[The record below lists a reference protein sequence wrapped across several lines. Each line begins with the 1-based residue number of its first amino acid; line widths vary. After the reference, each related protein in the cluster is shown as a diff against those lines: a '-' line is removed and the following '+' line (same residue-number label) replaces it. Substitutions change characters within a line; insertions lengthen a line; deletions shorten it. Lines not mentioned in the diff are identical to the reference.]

1 LARTKGSVGSETSA
15 HIRATAIRL
24 MVEHGY
30 EAMTL
35 RQLAEAVGI
44 QAGSVYRYF
53 GAKDQLLAD
62 IMVGHMET
70 VLAALRQRL
79 AGIPRPAAR
88 LEAFVDFHI
97 RYHIEKQAEVFLAT
111 MELRSLAEEP
121 RAHVLSLRKDYE
133 REVIAILKA
142 GMASGIFAARDP
154 AATAYAII
162 GMLTSVCQ
170 WYRPGGRL
178 SADAIVAIHRDLVIA
193 AVAPIG
199 LSTVP

>member
-1 LARTKGSVGSETSA
+1 LARTKGSVGSETSSL
-15 HIRATAIRL
+15 IRATAIRL

-62 IMVGHMET
+62 IMIGHMET
-70 VLAALRQRL
+70 VLAALRERL
-79 AGIPRPAAR
+79 ARVDTPAMR
-88 LEAFVDFHI
+88 LEAFIDFHI

-111 MELRSLAEEP
+111 MELRSLADEP
-121 RAHVLSLRKDYE
+121 RAIVLALRRAYE
-133 REVIAILKA
+133 HEIIAILTD
-142 GMASGIFAARDP
+142 GMAAGVFAMRD
-154 AATAYAII
+154 AAVSSFAII

-178 SADAIVAIHRDLVIA
+178 KADDIVAIHRDIVLQ
-193 AVAPIG
+193 AVLILA
-199 LSTVP
+199 

>member
-1 LARTKGSVGSETSA
+1 MARTKGSVGTETASL
-15 HIRATAIRL
+15 IRATAIRL

-53 GAKDQLLAD
+53 GAKDKLLAD

-70 VLAALRQRL
+70 VVAHLRACLAD
-79 AGIPRPAAR
+79 IDDPAAR
-88 LEAFVDFHI
+88 LDAYVDFHI

-111 MELRSLAEEP
+111 MELRSLGDEP
-121 RAHVLSLRKDYE
+121 RASVLALRRDYE
-133 REVIAILKA
+133 REVVAILEA
-142 GMASGIFAARDP
+142 GMATGVFTASDP
-154 AATAYAII
+154 KVTAFAII

-178 SADAIVAIHRDLVIA
+178 GADDIIVIHRDLVLA
-193 AVAPIG
+193 AVRPG
-199 LSTVP
+199 SR

>member
-1 LARTKGSVGSETSA
+1 MARTKGSVGSDTSRM
-15 HIRATAIRL
+15 IRTTAIRL

-53 GAKDQLLAD
+53 GAKDKLLAD
-62 IMVGHMET
+62 IMIGHMET
-70 VLAALRQRL
+70 VLAALKERL
-79 AGIPRPAAR
+79 DRVEGPS
-88 LEAFVDFHI
+88 LQLQAFVDFHI

-121 RAHVLSLRKDYE
+121 RAQVLALRQAYE
-133 REVIAILKA
+133 REVVGILTA
-142 GMASGIFAARDP
+142 GMAAGVFAASD
-154 AATAYAII
+154 AAVSSFAII

-170 WYRPGGRL
+170 WYRPGG
-178 SADAIVAIHRDLVIA
+178 A
-193 AVAPIG
+193 ARSRRGCRRSPGSGAASGAARTMID
-199 LSTVP
+199 

>member
-1 LARTKGSVGSETSA
+1 MARTKGSVGSETASL
-15 HIRATAIRL
+15 IRATAIRL

-53 GAKDQLLAD
+53 GAKDRLLAD
-62 IMVGHMET
+62 IMIGHMET
-70 VLAALRQRL
+70 VLNALQARL
-79 AGIPRPAAR
+79 AGVEGPLQR
-88 LEAFVDFHI
+88 LETFVDFHI

-111 MELRSLAEEP
+111 MELRSLSDEA
-121 RAHVLSLRKDYE
+121 RMRVLALRQAYE
-133 REVIAILKA
+133 TLVSTILSE
-142 GMASGIFAARDP
+142 GMASGIFAVRD
-154 AATAYAII
+154 AKVSSFAII

-178 SADAIVAIHRDLVIA
+178 GPDAIIAIHRDLVLQ
-193 AVAPIG
+193 AVRK
-199 LSTVP
+199 LD

>member
-1 LARTKGSVGSETSA
+1 MARTKGSVGSETSSL
-15 HIRATAIRL
+15 IRATAIRL

-53 GAKDQLLAD
+53 GAKDKLLAD
-62 IMVGHMET
+62 IMIGHMET
-70 VLAALRQRL
+70 VLAALRERL
-79 AGIPRPAAR
+79 ARVETPAMR
-88 LEAFVDFHI
+88 LEAFIDFHI

-121 RAHVLSLRKDYE
+121 RAAVLALRRAYE
-133 REVIAILKA
+133 REVVAILTD
-142 GMASGIFAARDP
+142 GMAADVFTTRDAAISSF
-154 AATAYAII
+154 AII

-178 SADAIVAIHRDLVIA
+178 GADDIVAIHRDIVLQ
-193 AVAPIG
+193 AVHA
-199 LSTVP
+199 TA

>member
-1 LARTKGSVGSETSA
+1 
-15 HIRATAIRL
+15 
-24 MVEHGY
+24 MVAHGY

-53 GAKDQLLAD
+53 GAKDALLAD

-70 VLAALRQRL
+70 VLAALRTRL
-79 AGIPRPAAR
+79 DGIAGPAER

-111 MELRSLAEEP
+111 MELRSLSENP
-121 RAHVLSLRKDYE
+121 RGQVLTLRKAYE
-133 REVIAILKA
+133 RELIAILEA
-142 GMASGIFAARDP
+142 GMAEGQFALTD
-154 AATAYAII
+154 AAVSAYAVI

-178 SADAIVAIHRDLVIA
+178 KSDEIIAIHRDLVLA
-193 AVAPIG
+193 AVRPTG
-199 LSTVP
+199 E

>member
-1 LARTKGSVGSETSA
+1 MARTKGSVGSETASL
-15 HIRATAIRL
+15 IRATAVRL
-24 MVEHGY
+24 MVERGY

-62 IMVGHMET
+62 IMIGHMET
-70 VLAALRQRL
+70 VLAHLRACLVGIEDPAVRL
-79 AGIPRPAAR
+79 DAY
-88 LEAFVDFHI
+88 VDFHI

-121 RAHVLSLRKDYE
+121 RSRVLALRRAYQ
-133 REVIAILKA
+133 REVVAILEA
-142 GMASGIFAARDP
+142 GMTIGAFAPGDP
-154 AATAYAII
+154 KVTAFAII

-178 SADAIVAIHRDLVIA
+178 GAGEIIAIHRDLVLA
-193 AVAPIG
+193 AVKPKDG
-199 LSTVP
+199 